1 MNQTSPVSRSRI
13 AWIAAALWIALL
25 AALIGASV
33 VSGQLSGST
42 QPLGAGAPGAQ
53 SGLVAADPSASPS
66 ASTAPGKA
74 EAKPNRGRAPLLGRG
89 GFGGMF
95 GGLGLG
101 GARGAITITAI
112 NGTQLSLKTADGW
125 TRTIDAAG
133 ATIHDG
139 KQTATVA
146 DLAVGDQIAFRQ
158 KRNAD
163 GTYTVTDIT
172 IIQPQVAGTVGSVNG
187 SSFTVKR
194 DDGTTTTVH
203 TDASTTFRMAGA
215 KTATIAAVDPGL
227 WVRATGKRAA
237 DGSITATSVAVAPVV
252 VAGQVTA
259 KTGSTITI
267 KPLGG
272 KTTTI
277 QVNGSTT
284 YQTRG
289 KAAAS
294 LADVAVDGWIVAQ
307 GALNADGS
315 LQATSVRLLPGVKAG
330 GNGLPKGHGFGNGQP
345 KGAPKASPAPTT

>member
-1 MNQTSPVSRSRI
+1 M
-13 AWIAAALWIALL
+13 
-25 AALIGASV
+25 
-33 VSGQLSGST
+33 
-42 QPLGAGAPGAQ
+42 
-53 SGLVAADPSASPS
+53 
-66 ASTAPGKA
+66 
-74 EAKPNRGRAPLLGRG
+74 
-89 GFGGMF
+89 
-95 GGLGLG
+95 
-101 GARGAITITAI
+101 
-112 NGTQLSLKTADGW
+112 
-125 TRTIDAAG
+125 
-133 ATIHDG
+133 
-139 KQTATVA
+139 A

-203 TDASTTFRMAGA
+203 TDGSTTFRMAGQKA
-215 KTATIAAVDPGL
+215 AATIAAVDPGL

-237 DGSITATSVAVAPVV
+237 DGSITATSVAVAPVI

-259 KTGSTITI
+259 KTDSTITI

-277 QVNGSTT
+277 NVNGSTT

-315 LQATSVRLLPGVKAG
+315 LQATSVRLLPGARAG

-345 KGAPKASPAPTT
+345 KGAPKGSPAPTR